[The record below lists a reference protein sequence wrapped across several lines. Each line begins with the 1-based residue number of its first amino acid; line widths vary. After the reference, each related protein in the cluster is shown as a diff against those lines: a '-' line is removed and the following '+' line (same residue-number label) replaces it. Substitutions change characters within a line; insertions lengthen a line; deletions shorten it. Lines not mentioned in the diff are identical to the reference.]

1 MSPQYRY
8 APFVLLFVLNACAHT
23 ARTPTADPPTY
34 ERIARVMQSVE
45 KPDSVIPGSAIKAAT
60 PRATRTASAG
70 VDYTDF
76 ELPVE
81 YNERVQDFVELY
93 SVRRRTVFTTWL
105 GRMERYREYIEQRLA
120 ALGMPREL
128 IYVPLIESAY
138 EANVASQ
145 MSAVGLWQ
153 FMKGTARSEGLE
165 VSEYVDER
173 RDPFRSTDAALQHLN
188 KLYNQFDSWYLA
200 FAAYNSGSGRI
211 VRLLKERGIAKED
224 AAYWALRD
232 ALPRETR
239 DYVPMLLGA
248 AIVGEN
254 AASFG
259 LAPKA
264 SAPVRFDEVTVPGA
278 TDLKAIARAAKVPL
292 AEIKELN
299 PQFIK
304 AITPPGRRARVRLP
318 VGAATAFEQ
327 AFSSVGSQE

>member
-1 MSPQYRY
+1 MRPQYRY
-8 APFVLLFVLNACAHT
+8 APFAFLFMLNACAHSP
-23 ARTPTADPPTY
+23 RTPTADPPTY

-45 KPDSVIPGSAIKAAT
+45 KPDSVIPGSAIKAAA
-60 PRATRTASAG
+60 PRTTSKASG
-70 VDYTDF
+70 VNYTDF
-76 ELPVE
+76 ELPVQ

-105 GRMERYREYIEQRLA
+105 GRMERYREYIEQRLD

-211 VRLLKERGIAKED
+211 IRLLKQNGFAKED
-224 AAYWALRD
+224 SAYWALRD

-259 LAPKA
+259 LSPKPE
-264 SAPVRFDEVTVPGA
+264 APVRFDEVTVPGA
-278 TDLKAIARAAKVPL
+278 TDLKTIARAADVSL
-292 AEIKELN
+292 AQIKELN

-304 AITPPGRRARVRLP
+304 AITPPGRRSRVRVP
-318 VGAATAFEQ
+318 IGAAAAFEQ
-327 AFSSVGSQE
+327 AFPSLGTQE